1 MLRRI
6 STLLLPIFAP
16 RRRSSRILYS
26 VMLLASMTSVA
37 IAADAKVSVK
47 GSDTMAQLASHWAE
61 TYMDKNAGTDVSV
74 NGGGS
79 GTGIAAL
86 IGGTT
91 DIASSSREIKPE
103 EVAQAKAKSIDPVA
117 TTVANDGIPVIVN
130 LKNKATEMT
139 MEQVRKIFSGEY
151 TNWNQVGGPD
161 MKITVI
167 SRDSSSGTY
176 AFVQEHVLAKKD
188 FVKTALLLPTHAAII
203 QAVEADETA
212 IGYAGLG
219 HAEQAAGKIK
229 ILGIKKDAA
238 SASVI
243 PSIKTVNDKTYPI
256 ARPLFLYTNGKP
268 AGPAK
273 AFIDFCLTADGQ
285 KIVEEEGL
293 VPLAK

>member
-1 MLRRI
+1 MFRKI
-6 STLLLPIFAP
+6 STLLLPIFTL
-16 RRRSSRILYS
+16 RRRSSRIFYS
-26 VMLLASMTSVA
+26 VLLVASMASAA
-37 IAADAKVSVK
+37 IAADAQVSIK

-61 TYMDKNAGTDVSV
+61 SYMDKYTNTDISV

-219 HAEQAAGKIK
+219 HAEQAAGKIR

-238 SASVI
+238 SAPVI

-268 AGPAK
+268 AGQAK